1 MKLITYRHAGRVRT
15 GVVVPSGVMDCTERI
30 AMLPPDPGNT
40 DIDPDEMASG
50 GIMRLLQAGP
60 AGMETLQNFVSKTA
74 SNSFVWQL
82 NEVELMAPVPRPGK
96 IIAVGRNYKGHELEN
111 SLTAVQT
118 PRLSGVFPSSVAAHG
133 CVVKRPASV
142 KKLDLEAELA
152 VVIGRHA
159 HEVSVAAAQGYI
171 AGYTI
176 VDDLC
181 ARELQFDTWPPLA
194 TFAKSMNG
202 FFPMGPWMVTAD
214 EIKDPQ
220 ALMISSWVNGQLMQR
235 ASTADMLFPINDL
248 ISYISQTVSLEP
260 GDIIATG
267 TPAGSG
273 VYREVPQ
280 FLQPGDH
287 VRLEISGIGTLEHSI
302 G

>member
-1 MKLITYRHAGRVRT
+1 MKLITYRHAGRIRT
-15 GVVVPSGVMDCTERI
+15 GVVVPSGVLDCTERI
-30 AMLPPDPGNT
+30 AMLPPDPGNI
-40 DIDPDEMASG
+40 DLDPDEMAPG
-50 GIMRLLQAGP
+50 GILRLLQTGSS
-60 AGMETLQNFVSKTA
+60 GMESLREFVRKTA
-74 SNSFVWQL
+74 ASSFVWQL
-82 NEVELMAPVPRPGK
+82 NELELMAPVPRPGK
-96 IIAVGRNYKGHELEN
+96 IIAVGRNYKGHPLET
-111 SLTAVQT
+111 SLTASQT
-118 PRLSGVFPSSVAAHG
+118 PRLSGVFPSSVSAHRS
-133 CVVKRPASV
+133 VVKRPPSV

-159 HEVSVAAAQGYI
+159 HEVSEETAYQYV

-176 VDDLC
+176 VNDLC

-214 EIKDPQ
+214 EIRDPQ
-220 ALMISSWVNGQLMQR
+220 DLMISSWVNGQLMQR
-235 ASTADMLFPINDL
+235 GSTSDMLFSIKEL

-273 VYREVPQ
+273 VFREVPQ